1 MEKQKFKRVALFEKN
16 TKWDCAITRQ
26 KSLPQRPK
34 DIRSEFARD
43 VTRLLHCTAYRR
55 LKHKTQVFFAPQNDH
70 ICTRIEHV
78 NYVASISHT
87 IGKYLGLNTELIH
100 AIALGHDLGHAPF
113 GHAGEYIIKD
123 IVKKELDLNFWHE
136 KNSLYFIDKI
146 ETLEDPEG
154 KQRNLNLT
162 YAVRDGIVCHCGEI
176 EENGL
181 FPREEYIDLDSMNK
195 ASQYA
200 PFTYEGC
207 VVKISD
213 KIAYLGRDIEDALTL
228 KILSRSELKE
238 LRGIIKG
245 VGGTSIKEVN
255 NTIVIHNFIIDL
267 CENSSPEVGIKISEA
282 NFKAMNALK
291 EFNYN
296 HIYFHKRLEAYK
308 SYAKLIITSIFKL
321 LKELYDRDNT
331 IKNLKRYE
339 LVYPLLI
346 TTFVEWLE
354 KYAEPNKRSHPGNR
368 YENQIIYDLFNQRDC
383 LRAIVDFISGMTD
396 TFAKRVFDEI
406 ITF

>member
-1 MEKQKFKRVALFEKN
+1 MEKHKFKNVALFEKN
-16 TKWDCAITRQ
+16 PKWNCAITRQ
-26 KSLPQRPK
+26 KFLPQRPK

-78 NYVASISHT
+78 NHVASISHT

-123 IVKKELDLNFWHE
+123 IVKKELNLDFWHE

-154 KQRNLNLT
+154 KHRNLNLT

-176 EENGL
+176 DENGL

-195 ASQYA
+195 TNEYA
-200 PFTYEGC
+200 PFTWEGC

-238 LRGIIKG
+238 LIGIIKG
-245 VGGTSIKEVN
+245 VGGASLKEVN

-282 NFKAMNALK
+282 NFNALNALK
-291 EFNYN
+291 KFNYN
-296 HIYFHKRLEAYK
+296 HIYFHKRLDAYK
-308 SYAKLIITSIFKL
+308 SYAKLIITSIFNL
-321 LKELYDRDNT
+321 LKELYASDNT
-331 IKNLKRYE
+331 IKKLKRYE

-354 KYAEPNKRSHPGNR
+354 KYAEPNKRNHPGNR
-368 YENQIIYDLFNQRDC
+368 YENQIIYDLFNQRDY